1 VRVRRAGDRAVEQP
15 LHVDLLADRAR
26 LVAVDADV
34 REFRA
39 MSRFRATRGGG

>member
-1 VRVRRAGDRAVEQP
+1 VRRAGDRALEQP
-15 LHVDLLADRAR
+15 LHVDLLADREP

-39 MSRFRATRGGG
+39 MSRFRAMRGGG